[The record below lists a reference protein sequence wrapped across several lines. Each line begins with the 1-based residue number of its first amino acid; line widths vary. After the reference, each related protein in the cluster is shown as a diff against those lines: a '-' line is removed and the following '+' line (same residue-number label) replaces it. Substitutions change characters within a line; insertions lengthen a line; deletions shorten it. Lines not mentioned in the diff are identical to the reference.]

1 MVFSPST
8 FRGAPNAH
16 IATLTYAA
24 GSTSEEEVA
33 LLKAV
38 ADAFPVITAMRVR
51 DVLDTVGN
59 TVTNLVLAIRA
70 ASALTLIVAVLVLAG
85 ALAAGHRR
93 RVYEAVILKTLGATR
108 MRLVCAY
115 AIEYFTLG
123 LATALL
129 GIAAGSAAAA
139 YVIVRV
145 MNLPFV
151 WLPGP
156 LLVCCAGAVVST
168 VALGLIGTFKA
179 LGQKPAP
186 VLRNL

>member
-1 MVFSPST
+1 
-8 FRGAPNAH
+8 
-16 IATLTYAA
+16 
-24 GSTSEEEVA
+24 

-38 ADAFPVITAMRVR
+38 ANAFPAITVMRVR
-51 DVLDTVGN
+51 DVLDTVGSM
-59 TVTNLVLAIRA
+59 VTNLVVGIRV
-70 ASALTLIVAVLVLAG
+70 ASGLTLVVAVLVLGG

-108 MRLVCAY
+108 MRLVAAY
-115 AIEYFTLG
+115 AIEYFVLG

-139 YVIVRV
+139 YVIVRI
-145 MNLPFV
+145 MNLPFL
-151 WLPGP
+151 WLPWP
-156 LLVCCAGAVVST
+156 LVMCCAGAVAAT
-168 VALGLIGTFKA
+168 IALGLIGTYKA